1 MVSSFQIRRFRPDDQ
16 TNLQI
21 FLSESPVGGYN
32 APSTS
37 YLPVN
42 HTQFIMLRSIVCS
55 AVSCF
60 LLTSATYGQKEAT
73 AKAPERELGKPAP
86 ALSDKAEA
94 RMAFPSPYIRLLGI
108 ETALKKKG
116 VTLDWGSI
124 YKETAY
130 KGVDAGK
137 LSEKSAACF
146 AMGVRFADGVIA
158 LMAKDAE
165 KLKACA
171 DDIRNLAA
179 KAGVKKE
186 DIPAYQTL
194 LMEMSSE
201 EWAKVQFEVGMIQ
214 QEIAE
219 KLDQENDRSI
229 STIIASGAWLQGVR
243 YATKLILKYRATEDL
258 SNMLRAA
265 PMAEMIASEIKK
277 TKTDI
282 LSQPPVVA
290 SLKALAEIQP
300 LINIGRDEVIPEE
313 KLKNILKFA
322 TDTVDACLLTK

>member
-1 MVSSFQIRRFRPDDQ
+1 MVSSFQIRRFIADDQ

-21 FLSESPVGGYN
+21 FLSERPVESYN
-32 APSTS
+32 AGSTS

-60 LLTSATYGQKEAT
+60 LLTSATYGQKEA
-73 AKAPERELGKPAP
+73 AKPAERELGKPAP

-130 KGVDAGK
+130 KGVDASK

-194 LMEMSSE
+194 IQEMSNE

-219 KLDQENDRSI
+219 KLDQENDRST

-243 YATKLILKYRATEDL
+243 YATALILKYRATEDL

-290 SLKALAEIQP
+290 SLKALGDIQP
-300 LINIGRDEVIPEE
+300 LINIGRDDVIPEE

-322 TDTVDACLLTK
+322 TDTVNACLLTK